1 MDATAEK
8 IWTTFGYDI
17 EDLLNDYYEE
27 EIAELYSK
35 YPNEQRT
42 LTVEWSDIL
51 RKSVDVA
58 DYAIDEPESTQTVF
72 EKALAEIDRGPDIDL
87 SSAHVQF
94 KDPEEPYTIPELK
107 GGQVGKLVTVRGQ
120 VAKASAIKPRLTKAN
135 LRCKSCGG
143 TFDVH
148 QPVHGINKP
157 NRCLITDCNGQSF
170 EPRFSESEFVEHQ
183 LIRLKEMPE
192 DADGDEYLDV
202 HLRVDLPGRVKAGDR
217 VDVTGVLKTDFDG
230 FEKVIPDFWMDA
242 HAIQTHETD
251 YEDLDVNSRKEEFQA
266 IANGE
271 KGNPYELLIDSIA
284 PSITGDDKIRTVK
297 LAIALQLFGGW
308 RRPYGDGRYVRGD
321 SHMAVIGEAGT
332 GKSSLLEAAE
342 KISPRSG
349 FVSGKNASQ
358 AGVTAAAVRDDFGDT
373 EWSLEAGAV
382 VKAHKGLCCIDEID
396 KVEDNA
402 LSSLHTALEK
412 QRLEFNKAGIDASL
426 RCETSILAAGNPTN
440 GEFIDDVGVIEQLNM
455 EPPLRSRF
463 DLIFTLRDD
472 EVYEKDKQI
481 SDHQL
486 KMRQLSGLVER
497 GDVEPEEADLISPEI
512 PIETLRAYIAYAR
525 ENVHPVIESD
535 ELNDELA
542 DWFAT
547 ERSNANRSINRRMLE
562 GVARLAEASA
572 RVRLSETVTENDIE
586 RAKSILKCFLEDL
599 EIWYPKNQD
608 GQTDVTHLETG
619 VDQGDR
625 EMARTIPGLI
635 ETLGDGERVEID
647 EVVRVATESERI
659 NKPERKI
666 RKQIRDMIDSGQAT
680 TDMTD
685 DEVRML

>member
-1 MDATAEK
+1 MSGTVDR
-8 IWTTFGYDI
+8 IWSQYGYDI
-17 EDLLNDYYEE
+17 EDLLRDYYQDEL
-27 EIAELYSK
+27 AELYSK
-35 YPNEQRT
+35 FPNEQST

-51 RKSVDVA
+51 RKDMELA
-58 DYAIDEPESTQTVF
+58 DYAAVKPDATQRCF
-72 EKALAEIDRGPDIDL
+72 EKALADIDKGPDIDL
-87 SSAHVQF
+87 SDAHVQF
-94 KDPEEPYTIPELK
+94 KDVEQPLTIPELK
-107 GGQVGKLVTVRGQ
+107 GDDVGNLITVRGQ
-120 VAKASAIKPRLTKAN
+120 VAKASAIKPRLTKAT
-135 LRCKSCGG
+135 LRCDSCGG
-143 TFDVH
+143 NFEVH
-148 QPVHGINKP
+148 QPVHGMNKP

-170 EPRFSESEFVEHQ
+170 EPVFEESEFVEHQ

-192 DADGDEYLDV
+192 DADGDEYLDI
-202 HLRVDLPGRVKAGDR
+202 HLRRDLPGSVKAGDR
-217 VDVTGVLKTDFDG
+217 VDITGVLQTDFDD

-242 HAIQTHETD
+242 HAVQTHETD
-251 YEDLDVNSRKEEFQA
+251 YEDLDVNSQKEEFEA

-271 KGNPYELLIDSIA
+271 YGNPYELLIDSIA

-321 SHMAVIGEAGT
+321 SHIGIIGEAGT

-396 KVEDNA
+396 KVDDKA

-426 RCETSILAAGNPTN
+426 RCETSILGAGNPTN

-525 ENVHPVIESD
+525 ENVRPVIEDD
-535 ELNDELA
+535 ELNEELA

-547 ERSNANRSINRRMLE
+547 ERSNASKSINRRMLE
-562 GVARLAEASA
+562 GIARLSEASA
-572 RVRLSETVTENDIE
+572 RVRLSETVNENDIE
-586 RAKSILKCFLEDL
+586 RAKSILKRFLKDL
-599 EIWYPKNQD
+599 EIWYPQNQD

-647 EVVRVATESERI
+647 EVVRVAQESERI

-666 RKQIRDMIDSGQAT
+666 RKEIRNMIDDGRAT

-685 DEVRML
+685 DEVRLL